1 MDFGGITN
9 LKLYKNYPMKYLITS
24 CFLLLIL
31 VGNAQD
37 YQKPEDYGCFLIPFE
52 FEGDTVNILI
62 RPNLE
67 DYNKKK
73 PLLLFIQGS
82 MPQPLLKYNER
93 GRLNT
98 FPFDENIF
106 VKDYHC
112 LLYTSPSPR
121 DATLS
126 RMPSSA

>member
-1 MDFGGITN
+1 
-9 LKLYKNYPMKYLITS
+9 MKYLITS

-106 VKDYHC
+106 VKDYH
-112 LLYTSPSPR
+112 LAIISKPGVPLISNMK
-121 DATLS
+121 DL
-126 RMPSSA
+126 